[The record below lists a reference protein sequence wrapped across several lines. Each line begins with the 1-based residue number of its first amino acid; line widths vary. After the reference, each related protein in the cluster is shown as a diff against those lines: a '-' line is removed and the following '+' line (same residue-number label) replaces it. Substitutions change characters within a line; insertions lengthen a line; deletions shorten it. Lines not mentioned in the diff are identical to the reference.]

1 MICRLLSE
9 MFHSMLIPGIQSM
22 PVAKNTWHCGSAMAF
37 FIGVRVAVRKRF
49 SVILLQIKTGVN
61 LR

>member
-1 MICRLLSE
+1 
-9 MFHSMLIPGIQSM
+9 MLIPGIQSM

-37 FIGVRVAVRKRF
+37 FIGVRVAVRKKI